1 MRAFNTKVIE
11 MFSFRIT
18 ALFYCF
24 RAVGKGYDVKLS
36 DTEEELFSTAG
47 KYSVNLSKIEGD
59 ENETV

>member
-1 MRAFNTKVIE
+1 MRGFNTSVIE

-36 DTEEELFSTAG
+36 DTEEKLFCTCG
-47 KYSVNLSKIEGD
+47 KYSVTLSKIEG
-59 ENETV
+59 E